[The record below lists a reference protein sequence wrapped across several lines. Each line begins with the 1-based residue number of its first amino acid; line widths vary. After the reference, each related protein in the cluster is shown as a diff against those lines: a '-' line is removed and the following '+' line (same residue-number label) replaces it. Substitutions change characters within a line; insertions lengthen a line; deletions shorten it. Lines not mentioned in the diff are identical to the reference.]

1 MKTVAILIPLSW
13 EVVPKQFFFSML
25 SMMAHS
31 RGKYEIVILT
41 ARAAHVA
48 IMHETMVAQ
57 AMELD
62 VDYILHLDA
71 DEVYPSDTPERMM
84 KHIDDGKDVVFG
96 LVPRQA
102 GDGYVAYE
110 MGENPFR
117 ISQLDLKPG
126 SGIVEVS
133 CTGMGGL
140 MVNPEVY
147 RKLDKPYFSGL
158 PNFSGPD
165 VNFCYKCMKK
175 GIKCWLDTD
184 LRFGHIIPSVKYEG

>member
-96 LVPRQA
+96 LVPSNSTN
-102 GDGYVAYE
+102 GYVAYDFE
-110 MGENPFR
+110 GDSGKIVPKD
-117 ISQLDLKPG
+117 IKPD
-126 SGIVEVS
+126 SGIIEVG

-140 MVNPEVY
+140 MVNPDVY
-147 RKLDKPYFSGL
+147 RKLDKPYFFGL
-158 PNFSGPD
+158 QSYAGPD
-165 VNFCYKCMKK
+165 VNLCYKCMKK
-175 GIKCWLDTD
+175 GIKCWIDTD